1 MKKEGQEE
9 TVLESLEEIK
19 TDLGEPIETSIQIEV
34 PIDEEVR
41 EGVIQEDIQD
51 FNMDSLLGK
60 KTEGKTTISNSEQKP
75 EQTKKEVF
83 EEVKTAVYTF
93 DMLVTLGSGIAAN
106 IFKKQI
112 NAANISAT
120 ESQLKRLAEVAQPVY
135 EKHASKMSEE
145 LILIV
150 AIFGIY
156 GFKIYNEF
164 STDEEDL
171 PKNEKLEKSL
181 VKQVRKNEIPNDED
195 WKGNTMYFQTGQ
207 KAGQLKPLK

>member
-60 KTEGKTTISNSEQKP
+60 KTEGKTTIANSEQKP

-83 EEVKTAVYTF
+83 EEVKTLVYTF

-120 ESQLKRLAEVAQPVY
+120 EAQLKRLAEVAQPVY
-135 EKHASKMSEE
+135 EKHSSKMSEE
-145 LILIV
+145 VILIV

-156 GFKIYNEF
+156 GLKIYNEF